1 MSDADRKKLLEE
13 GRKRFQKMKNT
24 KKKQA
29 QAGQKAANNGGFS
42 IEEEPISK
50 PEENNNPA
58 DINGSSST
66 SSSYEYNN
74 SPTATYTPPIIDTRP
89 TIDYEAL
96 LRAKDEEVTKAQQ
109 EVKTVKGEMKKQ
121 QTRMSILEQTNKI
134 LLQEKDAF
142 DQTKRKLTQEV
153 DDLKNKLAEKS
164 RRVSE
169 LEAQANRSNSLQG
182 DLDKERNNFAQEKQ
196 KLNQDNANLRELVT
210 KMQKSIDTLR
220 QEKNELEQQKAV
232 QREEIEKLNKVS
244 NTSAQKADENS
255 TATKKREEQLKKK
268 EDELKAKEE
277 VIKKQEEQL
286 KEKQNTV
293 VQNETLLRN
302 RETVHR
308 DREVAL
314 KKREDNVAK
323 LEQQYASQQQGSR
336 TQDTQLKE
344 REEALRKREET
355 LRLREEAAAANQNK
369 PAVPPTMPSGDTPL
383 VGQLRAQLTQQEQIS
398 AKLKEQYH
406 QLQAQ
411 NLQLQQRLV
420 QTSNSSATSTP
431 TSTPTKTN
439 ESKPQTPG
447 PNTPQ
452 QSSTGRA
459 DSLSGEELRARLQK
473 QTQYAA
479 QLENQLASQRKRLEQ
494 LILTTDKVV
503 AQKSVLLEQLAN
515 EVRRNGVLV
524 KRNAELYESLQLQKQ
539 VVLNNG
545 MTSDPRLMSPAARPG
560 PSNTPGKLNLPPPPL
575 DGPSTPV
582 NPKARAQYLANSANT
597 PQSPYIERSNSGGWL
612 SGIPIVGRILSPAR
626 TPTKKNVQVVV

>member
-13 GRKRFQKMKNT
+13 GRKRFQKMKSS

-29 QAGQKAANNGGFS
+29 QAGQKGSNNGGFS

-50 PEENNNPA
+50 PEENNKPA

-74 SPTATYTPPIIDTRP
+74 SPSSTYTSPVIDTRP
-89 TIDYEAL
+89 AIDYESL

-109 EVKTVKGEMKKQ
+109 EVKTVKAEMKKQ
-121 QTRMSILEQTNKI
+121 QTRVSILEQTNKI

-142 DQTKRKLTQEV
+142 DQSKRKFSQEIE
-153 DDLKNKLAEKS
+153 DLKNKFNEKT

-220 QEKNELEQQKAV
+220 QEKNELEHQKAL
-232 QREEIEKLNKVS
+232 QREEIEKLQKVS
-244 NTSAQKADENS
+244 NVTAQKADENS
-255 TATKKREEQLKKK
+255 TVAKKREDQLKKK
-268 EDELKAKEE
+268 EDELKAKED

-302 RETVHR
+302 RETAHR

-323 LEQQYASQQQGSR
+323 LEQQYVSQQQGGR
-336 TQDTQLKE
+336 TQETQLKE
-344 REEALRKREET
+344 REESLKKREET
-355 LRLREEAAAANQNK
+355 LRLREEAAAAIQNK
-369 PAVPPTMPSGDTPL
+369 PIVPSTATSGDTPL
-383 VGQLRAQLTQQEQIS
+383 VSQLRAQLAQQEQIS
-398 AKLKEQYH
+398 ARLKEQYH

-411 NLQLQQRLV
+411 NLQLQQRLAQV
-420 QTSNSSATSTP
+420 PTSATSTP
-431 TSTPTKTN
+431 NSTPTKNN
-439 ESKPQTPG
+439 EPKAQTPG
-447 PNTPQ
+447 PNAPQ

-459 DSLSGEELRARLQK
+459 DSLSGDELRARLQK
-473 QTQYAA
+473 QTQHAA

-494 LILTTDKVV
+494 LILTTDKVM

-515 EVRRNGVLV
+515 EVRRNGILV

-545 MTSDPRLMSPAARPG
+545 MTSDPHLMSPAARPG
-560 PSNTPGKLNLPPPPL
+560 PNNTPGRLNLPPPPL
-575 DGPSTPV
+575 DGPATPV

-597 PQSPYIERSNSGGWL
+597 SQSPYSERSNSGGWL
-612 SGIPIVGRILSPAR
+612 SGIPLVGRILSPAR